1 MEKSRGRVH
10 HRAEAQIRR
19 DALLYSRSRW
29 LHHRS
34 WAKQPGRHSRLNETT
49 PIGGSVM
56 RAQICFFVSIAFS
69 FVAWGVVTGS
79 LIWPELRRR
88 GRNEALRPLLMFHSF
103 RFVGLAF
110 LVPGVVSP
118 DLPAVF
124 AEGAAYGDIVAAALA
139 LLTLALLPGR
149 LGIVAAWVFN
159 LWGSADIIHA
169 NYEGVRLGVQAGQ
182 MGAAYFLPTFIVPL
196 FLITHGLMFWLL
208 LRNANE
214 AAVPAA
220 RRLA

>member
-1 MEKSRGRVH
+1 
-10 HRAEAQIRR
+10 
-19 DALLYSRSRW
+19 
-29 LHHRS
+29 
-34 WAKQPGRHSRLNETT
+34 
-49 PIGGSVM
+49 M

-79 LIWPELRRR
+79 LILPELRRR
-88 GRNEALRPLLMFHSF
+88 GRNEALRLLLMLHSF

-139 LLTLALLPGR
+139 LLALALLPGR
-149 LGIVAAWVFN
+149 LGIVAAWVMN

-169 NYEGVRLGVQAGQ
+169 NFEGISLGVQAGQ
-182 MGAAYFLPTFIVPL
+182 LGAAYFLPTFIVPL
-196 FLITHGLMFWLL
+196 FLITHGLMFWLP
-208 LRNANE
+208 LRNENE
-214 AAVPAA
+214 ATVQAVAA
-220 RRLA
+220 RAVSN

>member
-1 MEKSRGRVH
+1 
-10 HRAEAQIRR
+10 
-19 DALLYSRSRW
+19 
-29 LHHRS
+29 
-34 WAKQPGRHSRLNETT
+34 
-49 PIGGSVM
+49 M
-56 RAQICFFVSIAFS
+56 RAQICFFVSIVFS
-69 FVAWGVVTGS
+69 FVAWGAVTGS
-79 LIWPELRRR
+79 LILPELRRR

-118 DLPAVF
+118 DLPAAF

-139 LLTLALLPGR
+139 LLTLALLSGR

-159 LWGSADIIHA
+159 LWGSADILHA
-169 NYEGVRLGVQAGQ
+169 NYDGIHLGVQAGQ
-182 MGAAYFLPTFIVPL
+182 LGAAYFLPTFIVPL

-208 LRNANE
+208 LRNENE

-220 RRLA
+220 RRPA

>member
-1 MEKSRGRVH
+1 M
-10 HRAEAQIRR
+10 
-19 DALLYSRSRW
+19 
-29 LHHRS
+29 
-34 WAKQPGRHSRLNETT
+34 
-49 PIGGSVM
+49 GGSVM
-56 RAQICFFVSIAFS
+56 RAQVCFFVSIVFS
-69 FVAWGVVTGS
+69 FVAWGAVTGS
-79 LIWPELRRR
+79 LILPELRRR
-88 GRNEALRPLLMFHSF
+88 GRYEALRPLLIFHSF

-118 DLPAVF
+118 DLPAAF

-159 LWGSADIIHA
+159 LWGSADILHA
-169 NYEGVRLGVQAGQ
+169 NYEGIHLGVQAGQ
-182 MGAAYFLPTFIVPL
+182 LGAAYFLPTFIVPL

-208 LRNANE
+208 LRNENE